1 MAKRSESEATSVGA
15 FTGDVETMLVSRAY
29 NYADERQQTELEVL
43 TVFFAGNPFGVEV
56 SRLNQFGPSRKC
68 KSHTNTVE
76 ACI

>member
-1 MAKRSESEATSVGA
+1 
-15 FTGDVETMLVSRAY
+15 MLVSRAY

-56 SRLNQFGPSRKC
+56 SRLNQFGPSREC